1 MYMLGLKIVASRFGR
16 KWTRFLVY
24 TIAAICGGLAEAYY
38 GLSDEIRQ
46 EVLSFLD
53 NRLLEIVVEFE
64 NTYPK

>member
-1 MYMLGLKIVASRFGR
+1 M
-16 KWTRFLVY
+16 Y

-38 GLSDEIRQ
+38 GFSDEIRQ

>member
-1 MYMLGLKIVASRFGR
+1 M
-16 KWTRFLVY
+16 Y
-24 TIAAICGGLAEAYY
+24 TIVVICGELAADYY

-46 EVLSFLD
+46 EALSFLD

>member
-1 MYMLGLKIVASRFGR
+1 M
-16 KWTRFLVY
+16 VY